1 MPAREVERALVMQA
15 VSLVKATTAFCDRR
29 AMKLNDLVTVI
40 INETASASSSGK
52 KDLSET

>member
-1 MPAREVERALVMQA
+1 MERALVMQA